1 MQSEIQQNG
10 GNSTGVL
17 AGTRED
23 GPDRLRTRTRDPAI
37 AALRNLQHAISEA
50 DRLDGPGG
58 PPKAVVA
65 ALLAADHA
73 FVTTAATTW
82 RGAMRKLGYAL
93 AQTSCEERVEHPTRY
108 FVSAAEDLQRM
119 STRTRGR
126 SGRGRTKPRAPKS

>member
-10 GNSTGVL
+10 GTSTGML
-17 AGTRED
+17 ASTGED
-23 GPDRLRTRTRDPAI
+23 GPARLRTRAQDPAI

-58 PPKAVVA
+58 PPKAVIS

-73 FVTTAATTW
+73 FVSTAATTW

-93 AQTSCEERVEHPTRY
+93 AQTSPEERGEHPTRY

-119 STRTRGR
+119 SADTRGR
-126 SGRGRTKPRAPKS
+126 PVRLRLKSRGRKL